1 MGLLFYMLIT
11 RIEINKNEFLN
22 KNLLILQIVLSTY
35 IYAYVYNY
43 IYM

>member
-1 MGLLFYMLIT
+1 MKMGLLFYMLIT

-35 IYAYVYNY
+35 IYACV
-43 IYM
+43 